1 MPPVHRVRGL
11 GRKVERRDRRSAMVP
26 IPSPVQGFEPAV
38 SRTEN
43 YQQQSDYF
51 ANTRYRA
58 ASDPVVAAY
67 ALPKLNLIERVIPLA
82 DSSVLDVG
90 CGNGVFTLYLQDRCR
105 SVAGIDFSA
114 RMLSENPCRTL
125 IQADV
130 AQLPI
135 QSDAYDVCFEANI
148 LHHVD
153 SPRQVVEEM
162 RRVARRWVV
171 LLEPN
176 RNNPVM
182 FAFGLLVK
190 AERALLR
197 SHTGGLRK
205 LVEDCGLKVR
215 LSLSTGMISQNNTPA
230 ALIPLL
236 RYFDGPFPLGEYI
249 ITVAEKPA
257 RQS

>member
-1 MPPVHRVRGL
+1 
-11 GRKVERRDRRSAMVP
+11 
-26 IPSPVQGFEPAV
+26 
-38 SRTEN
+38 
-43 YQQQSDYF
+43 
-51 ANTRYRA
+51 
-58 ASDPVVAAY
+58 
-67 ALPKLNLIERVIPLA
+67 
-82 DSSVLDVG
+82 
-90 CGNGVFTLYLQDRCR
+90 
-105 SVAGIDFSA
+105 
-114 RMLSENPCRTL
+114 
-125 IQADV
+125 
-130 AQLPI
+130 
-135 QSDAYDVCFEANI
+135 VCFEANV

-162 RRVARRWVV
+162 ARVARRWVV

-190 AERALLR
+190 AERASLR
-197 SHTGGLRK
+197 SHAAGLRK
-205 LVEDCGLKVR
+205 LMEECGLKVR

-236 RYFDGPFPLGEYI
+236 RCFDGSFPLGEYV